1 MRENKNALRP
11 QLREGRRALYS
22 ALVVPP
28 SFVDASR
35 HQPCRV
41 RLYSSLITKASGRGL
56 LSHEAI
62 SLAAPGFFS
71 RFVNIRA
78 FHQALALWMQ
88 PGTATRPFTAIAL
101 CSYRFRSR
109 FEMKDK

>member
-35 HQPCRV
+35 HRPCRV
-41 RLYSSLITKASGRGL
+41 RLYSSLITEASGRGL

-62 SLAAPGFFS
+62 SSRSSGFFFAVYCHMGFPPAAHS
-71 RFVNIRA
+71 LDASNNCYSPLQSFCSIR
-78 FHQALALWMQ
+78 LLMN
-88 PGTATRPFTAIAL
+88 L
-101 CSYRFRSR
+101 
-109 FEMKDK
+109 